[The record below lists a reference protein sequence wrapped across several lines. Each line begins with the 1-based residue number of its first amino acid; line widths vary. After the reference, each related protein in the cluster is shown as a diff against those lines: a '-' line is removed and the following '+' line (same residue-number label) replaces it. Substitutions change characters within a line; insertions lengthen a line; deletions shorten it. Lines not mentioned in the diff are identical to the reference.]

1 MFLGGMCV
9 CVCELEREGADTW
22 TKVIMEP
29 VWSFQVAVTQVSGN
43 TRFNFSFS

>member
-9 CVCELEREGADTW
+9 CVWIREGGGRYMDMFEVFTVG
-22 TKVIMEP
+22 KG
-29 VWSFQVAVTQVSGN
+29 VAVTQVSGN